1 MKKYYVLDTNVLLHD
16 PTALKHFDDNH
27 VIIPLKVIEEI
38 DQFKRE
44 VTELGRNAR
53 QLSRALDELRQMGSL
68 SSEKGVELDNGGDL
82 RVVFPKGGDPFAMH
96 LSPDD
101 QILRVA
107 AEVKNDDDGKP
118 VIVVS
123 KDINMRLKADAIGL
137 QAEDYENG
145 HAGSPANE
153 LYTGIAEIK
162 LPHEAL
168 VQFKEARRIEYPHDE
183 GFFPNQYIIM
193 KDEESDDEDSVMLG
207 RYDAEADRIV
217 ALIAAPEGMRPIRPR
232 NIEQQFAVDAL
243 LNDRVKVVTLL
254 GKAGTGKTLL
264 AVAAGVMK
272 TLDEKVYE
280 KMLVSRPTFP
290 MGKDLGYLPGSL
302 QEKLDPWMQPI
313 HDALDL
319 IRYGRGGK
327 KTPPQHDFLKSH
339 EQISVEPL
347 SYIRGRSIP
356 NQYMVIDESQ
366 NLTPLEIKT
375 VVTRVGHGT
384 KIIFTGDIY
393 QIDNPYVDC
402 LSNGLSALVERVK
415 DQALSAHVELTQGV
429 RSEVAEMAANLL

>member
-16 PTALKHFDDNH
+16 PTALGHFADNH

-38 DQFKRE
+38 DKFKRE
-44 VTELGRNAR
+44 VTERGRNAR
-53 QLSRALDELRQMGSL
+53 QLSRTLDGFRQKGSL
-68 SSEKGVELDNGGDL
+68 SGKEGVPLNNGGDL
-82 RVVFPKGGDPFAMH
+82 RVVFPKGGDPFASN

-107 AEVKNDDDGKP
+107 KDVKNT
-118 VIVVS
+118 VAENAVVVVT

-137 QAEDYENG
+137 QAEDYETG
-145 HAGSPANE
+145 MSQPSNE
-153 LYTGIAEIK
+153 LYTGVTEINVSGSLLAK
-162 LPHEAL
+162 
-168 VQFKEARRIEYPHDE
+168 FKEERRVECPSGMEFY
-183 GFFPNQYIIM
+183 PNQYLTM
-193 KDEESDDEDSVMLG
+193 TDELDETSIMLG
-207 RYDAEADRIV
+207 RYDSESERIV
-217 ALIAAPEGMRPIRPR
+217 TLIAPPDGMQPIRPR

-264 AVAAGVMK
+264 AVAAGVYK
-272 TLDEKVYE
+272 TLDEKTYE

-313 HDALDL
+313 NDALDL
-319 IRYGRGGK
+319 IRHGRGGK
-327 KTPPQHDFLKSH
+327 KSPPQHDFMKSH
-339 EQISVEPL
+339 EQIAIEPL

-356 NQYMVIDESQ
+356 NQYLVIDESQ

-375 VVTRVGHGT
+375 VITRVGNGT

-393 QIDNPYVDC
+393 QIDNPYVDS

-415 DQALSAHVELTQGV
+415 GEPVCAHIELMKGV